1 MWYKEFNPVVSALKH
16 IIAKI
21 LNILNKRERVKLY
34 THILLDLVIGL
45 LDIAFLGLLLVV
57 INFYT
62 ATGGPV
68 KFLLFQSLFSKN
80 SLFLISLFLVLF
92 GLKNWLGYCISKSE
106 NTFFYDVASRLSRR
120 NILHYLK
127 DSYIRFINID
137 SSVYI
142 RKISQQPIEFSNYIL
157 INVQQIVAQSILI
170 FFTIVGILFYHPVIF
185 MSLFILLVPPVVL
198 LAFFIRNKLKQ
209 VRASSKRTSQMALQY
224 LKESL
229 AGFVES
235 NVYDKNEFFG
245 GRYYQYQQQLN
256 ENIATQQT
264 LQGLPPRLI
273 EVFAVLGF
281 LILIALNKWS
291 ANVQHVSLLDIG
303 VFMTASYKIIPGMV
317 KILNSTGQIKTYEFT
332 LNDLLLPDEHIINN
346 HISPS
351 KKSIR
356 SIKFENACF
365 KFKESPVIDNLC
377 FEIRPGDFVGV
388 SGRSGLGKTT
398 IVNLILG
405 FLEQENGNI
414 IINDKTTNTV
424 ERQLYLQ
431 NISYVKQQ
439 PFLINDSIRRNITL
453 TDEGYDADKLM
464 ETMIF
469 CGIESMFDQNDDG
482 IDKLITEN
490 GKNISGGQR
499 QRLALARALY
509 HDFDLLIL
517 DEPFSE
523 IDERAENVLLG
534 NIKSLAKTG
543 KMILM
548 ITHNKASL
556 SFCNKIISMDG
567 E

>member
-1 MWYKEFNPVVSALKH
+1 
-16 IIAKI
+16 
-21 LNILNKRERVKLY
+21 
-34 THILLDLVIGL
+34 
-45 LDIAFLGLLLVV
+45 
-57 INFYT
+57 
-62 ATGGPV
+62 
-68 KFLLFQSLFSKN
+68 
-80 SLFLISLFLVLF
+80 
-92 GLKNWLGYCISKSE
+92 
-106 NTFFYDVASRLSRR
+106 
-120 NILHYLK
+120 
-127 DSYIRFINID
+127 
-137 SSVYI
+137 
-142 RKISQQPIEFSNYIL
+142 
-157 INVQQIVAQSILI
+157 
-170 FFTIVGILFYHPVIF
+170 
-185 MSLFILLVPPVVL
+185 
-198 LAFFIRNKLKQ
+198 
-209 VRASSKRTSQMALQY
+209 MALQY

-464 ETMIF
+464 ETMTF

-534 NIKSLAKTG
+534 KIKSLAKTG

-556 SFCNKIISMDG
+556 SFCNKIISLDG

>member
-1 MWYKEFNPVVSALKH
+1 
-16 IIAKI
+16 
-21 LNILNKRERVKLY
+21 LY

-464 ETMIF
+464 ETMTF

-534 NIKSLAKTG
+534 KIKSLAKTG